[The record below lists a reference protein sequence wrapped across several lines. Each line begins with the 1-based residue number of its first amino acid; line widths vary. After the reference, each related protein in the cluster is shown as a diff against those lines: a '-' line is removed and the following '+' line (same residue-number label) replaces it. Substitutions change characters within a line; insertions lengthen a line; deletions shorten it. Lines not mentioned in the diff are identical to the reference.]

1 MRRYE
6 KAGERF
12 LIGFCLALFVGTLV
26 GVLQWA
32 GLICP
37 RLACERKE
45 NVLPEGMVNI
55 TPPELSPALLSS
67 WRPCQRRRPQATAIL
82 VSDFPAKMIDLEQ
95 PRGGEGL

>member
-32 GLICP
+32 GI
-37 RLACERKE
+37 
-45 NVLPEGMVNI
+45 I
-55 TPPELSPALLSS
+55 
-67 WRPCQRRRPQATAIL
+67 
-82 VSDFPAKMIDLEQ
+82 
-95 PRGGEGL
+95 